1 MVLIRFTLI
10 RFTLV
15 ALMLISPSLWPQNS
29 AESEVAMDAPQK
41 LDDATTKKDQQAENN
56 KAPEATAEIES
67 SEENQPATGDFK
79 PSEEISE
86 DFPVPL
92 PSDI

>member
-1 MVLIRFTLI
+1 MVLIRFSLI
-10 RFTLV
+10 RFSLIRITLV
-15 ALMLISPSLWPQNS
+15 ALMLISPPLWSQNS
-29 AESEVAMDAPQK
+29 VESEVAMDAPQK
-41 LDDATTKKDQQAENN
+41 LDDG
-56 KAPEATAEIES
+56 PEATADKVTTDAES
-67 SEENQPATGDFK
+67 SDENQPATGDFK